1 MVYLQ
6 VYAHKET
13 CSEELLVEHLVRK
26 GLEQVVIPQGGASNQ
41 MKPRNPKLQLIWGA
55 TLYHVDDLPFSVNN
69 LPDVYTQFRK
79 VYSHKVSS
87 SRLSIVLLA

>member
-1 MVYLQ
+1 
-6 VYAHKET
+6 
-13 CSEELLVEHLVRK
+13 
-26 GLEQVVIPQGGASNQ
+26 
-41 MKPRNPKLQLIWGA
+41 
-55 TLYHVDDLPFSVNN
+55 LYHVDDLPFSVNN